1 MQSVAQSMQLMTQAF
16 VQNPFALAQPQV
28 PPLPPTP
35 QLRSSF
41 YSQNVTSPQVPSN
54 LDLTPGESSASFRS
68 YRSFIES

>member
-1 MQSVAQSMQLMTQAF
+1 MQSVAQSMQIMAQPF
-16 VQNPFALAQPQV
+16 VQNQFTLAQPQA

-35 QLRSSF
+35 QLTSSF

-54 LDLTPGESSASFRS
+54 LDITPGESFASFRS